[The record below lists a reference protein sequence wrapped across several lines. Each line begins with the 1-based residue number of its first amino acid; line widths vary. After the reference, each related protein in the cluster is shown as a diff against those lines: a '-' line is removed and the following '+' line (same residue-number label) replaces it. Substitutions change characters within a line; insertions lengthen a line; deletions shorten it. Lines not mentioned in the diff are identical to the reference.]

1 MLLAS
6 RGFPG
11 CTETAVAVVAAGH
24 EMFTFGVPVR
34 VNPVCV
40 PVPQS
45 VPLAPIH
52 LILPAPKAIERV
64 LEFDELKNP
73 VVSVRPLRSM
83 VPFVNVVV
91 CVDTT
96 VNAS

>member
-24 EMFTFGVPVR
+24 DIFTVGVPVR

-40 PVPQS
+40 EVPQS

-52 LILPAPKAIERV
+52 LILPVPKAIERV
-64 LEFDELKNP
+64 LAFDERKKP
-73 VVSVRPLRSM
+73 VVSVLPLRSRA
-83 VPFVNVVV
+83 PFVNVVV
-91 CVDTT
+91 CVDAT